1 MAFLALVDA
10 PLSSESMK
18 FPVFSLLAGN
28 LGSQET
34 GSLETASSSAES
46 STNPSVGNL
55 AASARCYSS
64 AAECKPD

>member
-28 LGSQET
+28 LGLQRRVRF
-34 GSLETASSSAES
+34 ETAFSSSES
-46 STNPSVGNL
+46 ANSRSL
-55 AASARCYSS
+55 
-64 AAECKPD
+64 